1 MNISFERIY
10 PTPTYPIG
18 VTAAGLYGKAW
29 KSGGDVGLFKANLR
43 TTLLESQ
50 FHRCCFCRRGLY
62 EPGAIHLEHFVDH
75 TKFEAYRFEIRNL
88 ALSCGIC
95 NVKKAGYFKTW
106 AARYKR
112 LTKIPADTRTPVL
125 KIQMA
130 AGVPYPTAAVDF
142 RWVNPH
148 VHNYSDHIALTR
160 GWVFTGT
167 SAEGRRTVRAL
178 RMNLLVEVERR
189 AMETRLGMRGGVL
202 STLVGS
208 LAEVSQ
214 HRAHDVANAVAKVI
228 QRRRKTKIA
237 PPPA

>member
-1 MNISFERIY
+1 MNIGFERID
-10 PTPTYPIG
+10 PTPTYPPG
-18 VTAAGLYGKAW
+18 VTSAGLFGKAW
-29 KSGGDVGLFKANLR
+29 KLGGDVGRFKAHLR
-43 TTLLESQ
+43 TTLLEIQ
-50 FHRCCFCRRGLY
+50 FSRCCFCRRGLY

-75 TKFEAYRFEIRNL
+75 TKFNAYRFEIRNL

-106 AARYKR
+106 EARYKG
-112 LTKIPADTRTPVL
+112 LTNLPPVTRTPVL
-125 KIQMA
+125 KIQVV
-130 AGVPYPTAAVDF
+130 AGLPYPTNAVDF

-148 VHNYSDHIALTR
+148 VHNYSDHIELTR
-160 GWVFTGT
+160 GWVFTGI

-189 AMETRLGMRGGVL
+189 AMETRLAMRGGLL

-214 HRAHDVANAVAKVI
+214 HRARDVADAVAKVI
-228 QRRRKTKIA
+228 KRRRAKLA
-237 PPPA
+237 PPPV